1 MKNDTMKDRP
11 FSWYV
16 SAYALIRRTLKVMNT
31 TQVPAVLYQLQLVD
45 LELDRV
51 AADKQTIATS
61 LQGSSKLRK
70 LRAEYEIA
78 QQQLLSGQQAQ
89 KEAEWSLDDVNQRLA
104 LNERRLY
111 SGLIQNGKEL
121 QVLQHELQNLRA
133 QGNRQ
138 EESLLEVMDTT
149 EALVETE
156 KQKIAALKQAE
167 EDWKQETIAFQAR
180 QEQAEIRG
188 LELREKRQKLAATL
202 GETLLK
208 RYETMRRTKQGRAVS
223 KVDQNSCQ
231 WCRVILTPSELQL
244 VRISP
249 ELQTCTNCGRIL
261 YYER

>member
-1 MKNDTMKDRP
+1 
-11 FSWYV
+11 
-16 SAYALIRRTLKVMNT
+16 MNT
-31 TQVPAVLYQLQLVD
+31 TQVPAVLYQLQVVD

-51 AADKQTIATS
+51 VAEKQSISTS
-61 LQGSSKLRK
+61 LQGSSKLRR
-70 LRAEYEIA
+70 LRAEYDTA
-78 QQQLLSGQQAQ
+78 RQQTLSGQQAQ
-89 KEAEWSLDDVNQRLA
+89 KEAEWSLDDTNQRLA

-133 QGNRQ
+133 QVNRQ
-138 EESLLEVMDTT
+138 EERLLEVMDAT
-149 EALVETE
+149 ESLAESE
-156 KQKIAALKQAE
+156 KQKAASLKQSE
-167 EDWKQETIAFQAR
+167 EDWKQETLAAQAR
-180 QEQAEIRG
+180 QEQAEVRG
-188 LELREKRQKLAATL
+188 LELQEKRQKLSATL
-202 GETLLK
+202 SEPLLK